1 MIDKTNICCI
11 DTPKQI
17 VDYLNESHSVYEGSL
32 GKILDLSA
40 KRQGSHFVLSQF
52 DIPENIREYDVFVVD
67 LKRQSPVP
75 YTEEDN
81 TRKWVTGEQ
90 NMYFLSKGN
99 QTVYDTIPFGAYWL
113 GNELAKPKKRQPIII
128 IFQGAKYDSNYLY
141 VDRLSGNNY
150 REVGEEKFSNY
161 EFAKSLPFLEVESGQ
176 QVVVEDKRVAR
187 LLFKGIEREL
197 CYKQTFKCPQ
207 KFNQNKQ
214 EFEDDPSFFPL
225 LYNRNGDIISFCIIS
240 GVSPIYF
247 VLPQA
252 SDEIKLRMLKCLFED
267 VLYDGFSDYFPLIEN
282 ARWIHNEMYSLPGI
296 LDLDVLIAK
305 AEQEFQEKKRL
316 LENEKEKIVQQYSFL
331 QQLITAT
338 GDELTDAMIQ
348 YLRWLGFEK
357 VINKDTTAEEVYEED
372 IQVDLDEKGLLVIEV
387 KGIHGTSQDSECSQ
401 ISKIKHRRERERG
414 KWDVFALYVVNHQRE
429 TEPHKRQNPPFNDRQ
444 IQDAINDERGLLS
457 TWQLNNTFKAI
468 EMGVISKRQVRE
480 DLLQYGLITFHPDM
494 VQPLNTPY
502 NEWQNGMVL
511 GIDVST
517 QIAVGD
523 KLFVE
528 RDGCWHVTEI
538 TSIEQD
544 GKRCQSVTSGK
555 TGVGISQKLPKG
567 EIFVRICKK

>member
-1 MIDKTNICCI
+1 MLEKTNICCI

-32 GKILDLSA
+32 GKILELDP
-40 KRQGSHFVLSQF
+40 QHHGSYYVLPQF

-67 LKRQSPVP
+67 LKKQSPVP

-81 TRKWVTGEQ
+81 TRKWVEDGK
-90 NMYFLSKGN
+90 NMYFLSTNN
-99 QTVYDTIPFGAYWL
+99 QTAYNTIPFGAYWL
-113 GNELAKPKKRQPIII
+113 GKELAKPQKRQPIII
-128 IFQGAKYDSNYLY
+128 IFQDAKYESHYLF
-141 VDRLSGNNY
+141 VDKLYGSNY
-150 REVGEEKFSNY
+150 REEGDEKFSNY
-161 EFAKSLPFLEVESGQ
+161 EFAKSLPYHEIESGQ
-176 QVVVEDKRVAR
+176 QVVIEDKRIAK
-187 LLFKGIEREL
+187 LLFKGIESDL
-197 CYKQTFKCPQ
+197 CYKQTFKRPQ
-207 KFNQNKQ
+207 KFNRSKQ

-240 GVSPIYF
+240 EDSPIYF

-252 SDEIKLRMLKCLFED
+252 KDEIKLKILKCLFEN
-267 VLYDGFSDYFPLIEN
+267 VLYEVFSEYFPLIEN

-296 LDLDVLIAK
+296 LDLDAQIVK

-316 LENEKEKIVQQYSFL
+316 IENEKEKIVQQYNFL

-338 GDELTDAMIQ
+338 GSELVKAVIK
-348 YLRWLGFEK
+348 YLEWLGFDNVVDNDAITEGD
-357 VINKDTTAEEVYEED
+357 NEED
-372 IQVDLDEKGLLVIEV
+372 IQVDLGEKGLLVIEV
-387 KGIHGTSQDSECSQ
+387 KGVHGTSKDSECSQ
-401 ISKIKHRRERERG
+401 IDKIRHRRERERSAL
-414 KWDVFALYVVNHQRE
+414 DVHALYIVNHQRGI
-429 TEPHKRQNPPFNDRQ
+429 EPTKRINPPFSPRQ
-444 IQDAINDERGLLS
+444 ITDAEDDQRGLLS
-457 TWQLNNTFKAI
+457 TWQLYNIFKAI

-480 DLLQYGLITFHPDM
+480 DLLQFGLVTFHPDQ

-502 NEWQNGMVL
+502 NEWLNGMVL

-517 QIAVGD
+517 PIAVGD

-538 TSIEQD
+538 TSIEQE

-555 TGVGISQKLPKG
+555 TGVGISHKLPNGKL
-567 EIFVRICKK
+567 FVKR